1 MGNRVLSTNALV
13 RLPITTKLKD
23 LHAGLEAQEAME
35 RVGFV
40 ESRGQRYWR
49 GGYSIVSMEGD
60 VVFR

>member
-1 MGNRVLSTNALV
+1 VLFVCS
-13 RLPITTKLKD
+13 RLLLHHVHIITTKLKD